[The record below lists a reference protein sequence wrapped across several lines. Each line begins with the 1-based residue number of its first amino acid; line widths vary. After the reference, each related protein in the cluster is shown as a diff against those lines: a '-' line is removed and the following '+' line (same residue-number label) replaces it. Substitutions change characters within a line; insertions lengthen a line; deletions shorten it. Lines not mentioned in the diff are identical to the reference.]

1 MATKC
6 MVNSVGIQIGECQ
19 QGEMGRVEQLVQR
32 WALPVAIVMVTAL
45 LAVLVLTSLPS
56 AGTVPEVRR
65 SVIGAAAAR
74 DASFAFMD
82 HELAYAGSYTVLPY
96 VLLPRDARFHA
107 LDHELARAG
116 GYRVRPNVLLPR
128 GESFLF
134 LDHELEHAGGYVLR
148 GQTGIG
154 IGEASDPVQ
163 ARFLII
169 ASACAERAEILAR
182 FHAAKPVE
190 DPANGALSAGAAAF
204 YVAHYGAG
212 DAAIALSAD
221 GLGQAVCEA

>member
-1 MATKC
+1 MATEC
-6 MVNSVGIQIGECQ
+6 IVNSVGIEVGECRR
-19 QGEMGRVEQLVQR
+19 EEIGRVEQFVQR

-56 AGTVPEVRR
+56 AGTVPEVRQ

-74 DASFAFMD
+74 DPSFAFMD
-82 HELAYAGSYTVLPY
+82 HELAYAGSYTVVPY
-96 VLLPRDARFHA
+96 VLLPRDARFDA

-148 GQTGIG
+148 GPTGMG

-163 ARFLII
+163 ARFLI
-169 ASACAERAEILAR
+169 ASACAERAEILVR

-204 YVAHYGAG
+204 YVAQYGAG
-212 DAAIALSAD
+212 DPAIALSAD
-221 GLGQAVCEA
+221 GLGGAVCKA